1 MQNLDDTDSVQSCV
15 TPGQRAPTRVNPVS
29 ETEVRVCCD
38 RLVKARDMRVEPGR
52 VLIVDDNRMNRMKL
66 SHSLVQQG
74 HATVE
79 AVNGREAL
87 ELLRAETFDLVLLDI
102 LMPEVDGFQVL
113 REMKDDR
120 VLRDLPVIVIS
131 AMDEMDSVV
140 RCIEMGAE
148 EHLPKD
154 FNPVLLNARIGACL
168 EKKRLRDEVTEQLKF
183 IREIFGKYVPESVA
197 KQIVASKG
205 MLEPKLLKAT
215 ILFTDIENFTATAE
229 SIPPKQVVQM
239 LSEYFPA
246 VIEPITRHGGVVNQ
260 FQGDAMLVTF
270 NVPIEDP
277 LHAEKAVKAASE
289 IQEVLK
295 GQTFAGVELRT
306 RIGINT
312 GDVIAGNVG
321 AGDRINYTVYGDA
334 VNVAARIEQLN
345 KELGTLVLISEST
358 VDLLRDK
365 NVVESMG
372 DVSIR
377 GKKKTMR
384 VFKPRI

>member
-1 MQNLDDTDSVQSCV
+1 
-15 TPGQRAPTRVNPVS
+15 
-29 ETEVRVCCD
+29 
-38 RLVKARDMRVEPGR
+38 MRVEPGR

-87 ELLRAETFDLVLLDI
+87 ELLRVETFDLVLLDI

-154 FNPVLLNARIGACL
+154 FDPVLLNARIGACL

-205 MLEPKLLKAT
+205 MLEPKQLKAT
-215 ILFTDIENFTATAE
+215 ILFTDIENFTTTAE

-277 LHAEKAVKAASE
+277 QHAEKAVKAASE

-377 GKKKTMR
+377 GKNKTIR

>member
-1 MQNLDDTDSVQSCV
+1 
-15 TPGQRAPTRVNPVS
+15 
-29 ETEVRVCCD
+29 
-38 RLVKARDMRVEPGR
+38 
-52 VLIVDDNRMNRMKL
+52 
-66 SHSLVQQG
+66 
-74 HATVE
+74 
-79 AVNGREAL
+79 
-87 ELLRAETFDLVLLDI
+87 
-102 LMPEVDGFQVL
+102 
-113 REMKDDR
+113 
-120 VLRDLPVIVIS
+120 
-131 AMDEMDSVV
+131 MDEMDSVV

-154 FNPVLLNARIGACL
+154 FDPVLLNARIGASL

-205 MLEPKLLKAT
+205 MLEPKQLKAT
-215 ILFTDIENFTATAE
+215 ILFTDIENFTTTAE

-277 LHAEKAVKAASE
+277 QHAEKAVKAASE

>member
-1 MQNLDDTDSVQSCV
+1 
-15 TPGQRAPTRVNPVS
+15 
-29 ETEVRVCCD
+29 
-38 RLVKARDMRVEPGR
+38 MRVEPGR

-384 VFKPRI
+384 VFEPII

>member
-1 MQNLDDTDSVQSCV
+1 
-15 TPGQRAPTRVNPVS
+15 
-29 ETEVRVCCD
+29 
-38 RLVKARDMRVEPGR
+38 
-52 VLIVDDNRMNRMKL
+52 MNRMKL

-277 LHAEKAVKAASE
+277 LHAENAVKAASE

-384 VFKPRI
+384 VFKPII

>member
-1 MQNLDDTDSVQSCV
+1 
-15 TPGQRAPTRVNPVS
+15 
-29 ETEVRVCCD
+29 
-38 RLVKARDMRVEPGR
+38 MRVEPGR

-154 FNPVLLNARIGACL
+154 FDPVLLNARIGASL

-205 MLEPKLLKAT
+205 MLEPKQLKAT
-215 ILFTDIENFTATAE
+215 ILFTDIENFTTTAE

-377 GKKKTMR
+377 GKSKTMR

>member
-1 MQNLDDTDSVQSCV
+1 
-15 TPGQRAPTRVNPVS
+15 
-29 ETEVRVCCD
+29 
-38 RLVKARDMRVEPGR
+38 
-52 VLIVDDNRMNRMKL
+52 
-66 SHSLVQQG
+66 
-74 HATVE
+74 
-79 AVNGREAL
+79 
-87 ELLRAETFDLVLLDI
+87 
-102 LMPEVDGFQVL
+102 
-113 REMKDDR
+113 
-120 VLRDLPVIVIS
+120 
-131 AMDEMDSVV
+131 MDEMDSVV

-154 FNPVLLNARIGACL
+154 FDPVLLNARIGASL

-205 MLEPKLLKAT
+205 MLEPKQLKAT
-215 ILFTDIENFTATAE
+215 ILFSDIENFTATAE
-229 SIPPKQVVQM
+229 SISPKQVVQM

-377 GKKKTMR
+377 GKNKTIR

>member
-1 MQNLDDTDSVQSCV
+1 
-15 TPGQRAPTRVNPVS
+15 
-29 ETEVRVCCD
+29 
-38 RLVKARDMRVEPGR
+38 MRVEPGR

-384 VFKPRI
+384 VFKPII

>member
-1 MQNLDDTDSVQSCV
+1 
-15 TPGQRAPTRVNPVS
+15 
-29 ETEVRVCCD
+29 
-38 RLVKARDMRVEPGR
+38 
-52 VLIVDDNRMNRMKL
+52 
-66 SHSLVQQG
+66 
-74 HATVE
+74 
-79 AVNGREAL
+79 
-87 ELLRAETFDLVLLDI
+87 
-102 LMPEVDGFQVL
+102 MPEVDGFQVL

-120 VLRDLPVIVIS
+120 ELRDLPVIVIS

-168 EKKRLRDEVTEQLKF
+168 EKKRLQDEVIEQLKF

-205 MLEPKLLKAT
+205 MLEPKQLKAT
-215 ILFTDIENFTATAE
+215 ILFTDIENFTTTAE